1 MDSSRGQ
8 PSGEGIADSRCTQSS
23 GNRGEWAESGCSSGR
38 RRAGNRAEREA
49 GELGRTH
56 RAGNRGMRSFD
67 ERIGRETAR
76 GVRLASTACG
86 QLYGVRVTGPEM
98 RRVGSKTRAGRQ
110 HGDGAVERLAVDTLR
125 TAFGGERASAGFE
138 R

>member
-1 MDSSRGQ
+1 M
-8 PSGEGIADSRCTQSS
+8 
-23 GNRGEWAESGCSSGR
+23 
-38 RRAGNRAEREA
+38 
-49 GELGRTH
+49 
-56 RAGNRGMRSFD
+56 
-67 ERIGRETAR
+67 
-76 GVRLASTACG
+76 ACG

-138 R
+138 RERREWKVLGKLGPAAGSEGLEESNPRRGAAGSVVNNCVASNAASCG